1 VKWSPVVVRQP
12 YLDGDLLG
20 TAVDVYD
27 SAVASTDDGLVLQ
40 DHNLQ
45 VSVNITAETR
55 HSMDSCCR
63 LTAEGFSLPIILT
76 LSPIL

>member
-45 VSVNITAETR
+45 VSVNITAET
-55 HSMDSCCR
+55 HYSMDSCSR